1 MKKLTIKQRVEELL
15 KNGWYSNYQIN
26 LEVKSSAGDREAR
39 RLRQNPPEGYVMQQ
53 RTKKID
59 GYNTCLEYKLER
71 VLTWNNKNEDKESNQ
86 LPLHIQ
92 QKMLF

>member
-1 MKKLTIKQRVEELL
+1 MEKLTIKQKVENLL
-15 KNGWYSNYQIN
+15 KQGWYSNYQIN

-39 RLRQNPPEGYVMQQ
+39 RLRQNPPEGYVMKQ
-53 RTKKID
+53 RTKKKD

-71 VLTWNNKNEDKESNQ
+71 ELIWNNKNEDKEFNQ

-92 QKMLF
+92 QKMSF